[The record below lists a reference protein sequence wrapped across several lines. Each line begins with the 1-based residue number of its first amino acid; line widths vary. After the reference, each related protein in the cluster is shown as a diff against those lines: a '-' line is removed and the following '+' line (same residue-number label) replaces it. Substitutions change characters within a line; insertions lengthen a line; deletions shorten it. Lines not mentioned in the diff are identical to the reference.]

1 MLMLKACGWNRE
13 FQFDKNWNTF
23 TQVIWEL
30 RKMACYYIDSRS
42 YQRYNS
48 YLNFQY
54 IRLTLSSNNFH
65 PLTILSLNQTQ
76 LRVHLT
82 FLILR
87 VLTVTN
93 NQLSFFLFCFWSLW
107 RKYHFYTNCRYQLI
121 DLIWRWFE
129 FWLCLCSHKRHILS
143 SCEKF

>member
-13 FQFDKNWNTF
+13 FQFDKNWNTC
-23 TQVIWEL
+23 TQVILEL

-42 YQRYNS
+42 YQRYFS
-48 YLNFQY
+48 IHKTYPVEQ
-54 IRLTLSSNNFH
+54 
-65 PLTILSLNQTQ
+65 Q
-76 LRVHLT
+76 LPSIDHIIIEPNKIT
-82 FLILR
+82 SAFNISDLR

-93 NQLSFFLFCFWSLW
+93 NQVSFFLFCFWSIW

-121 DLIWRWFE
+121 DQIWQWFE

-143 SCEKF
+143 SCEIF